1 MLNGKKHENSFDSW
15 INKNER
21 MSKIFRR
28 KNEG

>member
-21 MSKIFRR
+21 MSKIFRM
-28 KNEG
+28 KNEC